1 MSTNAEF
8 MANEISA
15 KLAGWTIV
23 QATVDSPDPYAGDQQ
38 SFGFVVGRRNPK
50 TKLVER
56 KTVWV
61 DCDAEGNG
69 PGWLNMEDG

>member
-8 MANEISA
+8 MSKEISQ
-15 KLAGWTIV
+15 KLAGWVIV
-23 QATVDSPDPYAGDQQ
+23 QATVDAGDQQ
-38 SFGFVVGRRNPK
+38 SFGFVVAR
-50 TKLVER
+50 LVGGKIDQSTR

-69 PGWLNMEDG
+69 PGWLNIGE